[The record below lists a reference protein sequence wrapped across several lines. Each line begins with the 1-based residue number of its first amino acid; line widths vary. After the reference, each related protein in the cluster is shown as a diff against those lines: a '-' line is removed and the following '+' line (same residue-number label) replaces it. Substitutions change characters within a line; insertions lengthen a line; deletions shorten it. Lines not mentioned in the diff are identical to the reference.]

1 MATESTV
8 DALIDL
14 NGVPANQQANISV
27 TKTPTGTIL
36 TNTGATSGLSAF
48 VEGNLNV
55 AGGILSNATF
65 TFSTNPTSTPKLS
78 FTGTNLAGSKIAG
91 TSASETVLF
100 GGANPASKST
110 KKMVVSDTTAEL
122 GNGTDSVSFVNKSV
136 VRNSS
141 FNMGQ
146 GADTVI
152 FAKGSK
158 NSNTTIDLGANDGN
172 ADLVKIAKNAS
183 TKKLQITNFDSN
195 DILTVGKKTYTYE
208 QLEDRNGKVNK
219 NIQVDFS

>member
-1 MATESTV
+1 MATESTE

-14 NGVPANQQANISV
+14 NGVPANQEANISV

-55 AGGILSNATF
+55 AGGAFRNATF
-65 TFSTNPTSTPKLS
+65 TFSTNPASTPKLS
-78 FTGTNLAGSKIAG
+78 FTGTELIGSNIAG
-91 TSASETVLF
+91 TSANETVLF
-100 GGANPASKST
+100 GGDYAAKST
-110 KKMVVSDTTAEL
+110 KKMVVSNTTAEL
-122 GNGTDSVSFVNKSV
+122 GNGTDSVRFVNKSE